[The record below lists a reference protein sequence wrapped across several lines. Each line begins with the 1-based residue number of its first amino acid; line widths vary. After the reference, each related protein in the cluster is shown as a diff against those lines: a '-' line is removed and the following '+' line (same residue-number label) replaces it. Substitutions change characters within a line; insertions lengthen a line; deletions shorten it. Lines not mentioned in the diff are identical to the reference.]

1 MTDENIRSLNYYY
14 TLTPEWQHQ
23 IVRSLGARLIDNKL
37 LIIPEDIASGGSIF
51 LQVAPGLSVHLLDM
65 TFHIPVA
72 ITRIPKDY
80 NYYMI
85 YYDIGDEITTHI
97 LGETVHKAGY
107 HSKLGMGFMDCGIK
121 GIIMPPV
128 GERTYSLRLLVDKN
142 YYRSLAAT
150 NRTTEVTDLLFD
162 ESKNTLFFYSHID
175 SRSKVLL
182 NELKTEH
189 HFSGSSFEL
198 KLKHIALYLLNY
210 VVERTARFEPIINK
224 LSQQDIDNILK
235 TSQYMLDNLLSEFP
249 GLPAMAEMAQMSG
262 TKYKVLFK
270 KMLKESPHNFF
281 SKEKLLLGQKLL
293 QSGDF
298 NNVQEIAYELGYNN
312 PSYFAKIYKKAFD
325 VLPGDVFVKWQKKT
339 TSDD

>member
-1 MTDENIRSLNYYY
+1 MTGENIRSLNYYY
-14 TLTPEWQHQ
+14 TLGPDWQHQ
-23 IVRSLGARLIDNKL
+23 IVKSLGAQLIDNKL

-51 LQVAPGLSVHLLDM
+51 LEVAPGLSVHLLDM
-65 TFHIPVA
+65 TFHVPVA
-72 ITRIPKDY
+72 ITRLPKDH

-85 YYDIGDEITTHI
+85 YYNIGDEISTHI
-97 LGETVHKAGY
+97 LGDTVHKVGY
-107 HSKLGMGFMDCGIK
+107 HSKLGMGFMDCGVK
-121 GIIMPPV
+121 GVIMPPV
-128 GERTYSLRLLVDKN
+128 GERTYSLRLLVDKT
-142 YYRSLAAT
+142 YYKSLAAT
-150 NRTTEVTDLLFD
+150 NRTAEVTDLLFD

-182 NELKTEH
+182 NELKREH

-235 TSQYMLDNLLSEFP
+235 TSQYMLDHLLSEFP
-249 GLPAMAEMAQMSG
+249 GLPAMAEMAEMSG

-270 KMLKESPHNFF
+270 KILKESPNHFF
-281 SKEKLLLGQKLL
+281 SNEKLLLGQRLL

-298 NNVQEIAYELGYNN
+298 YNVKDIAYELGYNN
-312 PSYFAKIYKKAFD
+312 PGYFTKLYKRTFGATPAD
-325 VLPGDVFVKWQKKT
+325 VLVSKKMR
-339 TSDD
+339 DF

>member
-1 MTDENIRSLNYYY
+1 
-14 TLTPEWQHQ
+14 
-23 IVRSLGARLIDNKL
+23 L
-37 LIIPEDIASGGSIF
+37 LIIPEEIASGGSVF
-51 LQVAPGLSVHLLDM
+51 LEVVPGVSVHLLDM
-65 TFHIPVA
+65 TFHVPVA
-72 ITRIPKDY
+72 ITRVAKDH

-97 LGETVHKAGY
+97 LGDTVHKAGY
-107 HSKLGMGFMDCGIK
+107 HSKLGMGFMDCSIK

-128 GERTYSLRLLVDKN
+128 GERTYSLRLLVDKT
-142 YYRSLAAT
+142 YYKSLAAT
-150 NRTTEVTDLLFD
+150 NRTAEVTDLLFD

-182 NELKTEH
+182 NELKEEH
-189 HFSGSSFEL
+189 HFSSSSFEL

-224 LSQQDIDNILK
+224 LSQADIDNVLK

-249 GLPAMAEMAQMSG
+249 GLPAMAEMAGMSG

-270 KMLKESPHNFF
+270 KILKESPNNFF
-281 SKEKLLLGQKLL
+281 SNEKMLLGQQLL

-298 NNVQEIAYELGYNN
+298 KNVNDIAYELGYSN
-312 PSYFAKIYKKAFD
+312 PGYFTKLYKRTFG
-325 VLPGDVFVKWQKKT
+325 VSPGDVLVKN
-339 TSDD
+339 